1 MATTRTRQ
9 ATPERA
15 SDRTRVMIYPRQSIL
30 LKLPLLISVI
40 LTAIFACTGY
50 FLEKS
55 ISEQAT
61 TTAESEVLSSF
72 RVYEALW
79 REHTDNLAAVSRV
92 ISRTADVRAA
102 FMTND
107 RATIKDSAGELWSNL
122 SAANAL
128 FTVTDGNGKVIA
140 NLGDNSPFG
149 NDETLSFLKGDNRIS
164 EQRSGFLQES
174 KRLFQVVLTPVY
186 VDATR
191 GTALLNVLVTGFELD
206 TPFLRSLRLASGGS
220 DLIFKLRGHPVAS
233 TLADDQT
240 MRQLGSTCSVPG
252 AVGPTRLQA
261 NGIPY
266 LALDHVLPGLVR
278 GEEGELCIVR
288 SLASSQHSIQ
298 ILRNR
303 ITAFW
308 LFGLLAAIVATY
320 ELVRRTMQPVAVLDK
335 AASEI
340 ARGNY
345 AACISI
351 TSEDELGRL
360 AHSFNTMCSS
370 LESARAELIQQER
383 LTAVA
388 RLATFVVH
396 DLRNPLASLY
406 AGAEML
412 VDNDLPPQQIKR
424 LARNMYQA
432 SRGMMEIL
440 GDLRSAARN
449 KSQAAESCLVS
460 DLVLT
465 AWNGLEQRAE
475 AEGVR
480 FEANIPADL
489 QLKVDRPPME
499 RVFHNLL
506 ENAIEAMHSGG
517 KIFVSAQ
524 RADGAVMLHVED
536 TGPGIDPELRP
547 ILFQPFATKGRT
559 EGLGLGLALS
569 KQTVV
574 ANGGDLWADFSGLQG
589 SHFVLRF
596 PIK

>member
-1 MATTRTRQ
+1 
-9 ATPERA
+9 
-15 SDRTRVMIYPRQSIL
+15 MIHPRRSIV
-30 LKLPLLISVI
+30 LKLLLLISVI
-40 LTAIFACTGY
+40 LTGIFACTGY
-50 FLEKS
+50 FLEKT

-61 TTAESEVLSSF
+61 ATAESEVLSSF
-72 RVYEALW
+72 RAYEALW
-79 REHTDNLAAVSRV
+79 REHTNNLIAISRV

-140 NLGDNSPFG
+140 NLSDTSPFH
-149 NDETLSFLKGDNRIS
+149 NDETLRFLKGENRIS
-164 EQRSGFLQES
+164 AQRSGFLQES
-174 KRLFQVVLTPVY
+174 GRLFQVVTTPVY

-206 TPFLRSLRLASGGS
+206 RAFLRSLRLASGGS
-220 DLIFKLRGHPVAS
+220 DLIFKFEGQPVAS
-233 TLADDQT
+233 TLADKQT
-240 MRQLGSTCSVPG
+240 MLQLGTECSLSRTGRG
-252 AVGPTRLQA
+252 ATRLNA
-261 NGIPY
+261 GSIAY
-266 LALDHVLPGLVR
+266 LGLDHLLPGLAP

-288 SLASSQHSIQ
+288 SLATSQHSIQ
-298 ILRNR
+298 LLRNR
-303 ITAFW
+303 ITLFW

-320 ELVRRTMQPVAVLDK
+320 GLVRRTMQPVAVLDK

-345 AACISI
+345 GARVSI
-351 TSEDELGRL
+351 ARQDELGRL
-360 AHSFNTMCSS
+360 AESFNIMCAS

-412 VDNDLPPQQIKR
+412 IDNDLPSQQVKR

-440 GDLRSAARN
+440 GDLLSAARN
-449 KSQAAESCLVS
+449 KTQEAEPCIVS

-465 AWNGLEQRAE
+465 AWSSLEQRAE
-475 AEGVR
+475 AEGIV
-480 FEANIPADL
+480 FETSIPAGL
-489 QLKVDRPPME
+489 QLKLDRPPME

-506 ENAIEAMHSGG
+506 ENSIDAMRGG
-517 KIFVSAQ
+517 GRIYVYAQ
-524 RADGAVMLHVED
+524 GVDGVVKLHVED

-574 ANGGDLWADFSGLQG
+574 ANGGDLWAEFNGSQG
-589 SHFVLRF
+589 SHFVLQF
-596 PIK
+596 PAL

>member
-1 MATTRTRQ
+1 MRQ
-9 ATPERA
+9 AIPEHA
-15 SDRTRVMIYPRQSIL
+15 SDRARGMIDPRQSIL
-30 LKLPLLISVI
+30 LKLLLLISVI
-40 LTAIFACTGY
+40 LTVIFAGTGY
-50 FLEKS
+50 FLEKT
-55 ISEQAT
+55 ISDEAAR
-61 TTAESEVLSSF
+61 TAEGEVLSSF
-72 RVYEALW
+72 RAYEALW
-79 REHTDNLAAVSRV
+79 REHTGNLAAISRV

-140 NLGDNSPFG
+140 NLSENSPFG

-164 EQRSGFLQES
+164 QQRSGFLQKS
-174 KRLFQVVLTPVY
+174 QRLFQVVLTPVY

-191 GTALLNVLVTGFELD
+191 GTALLSVLVTGFELD
-206 TPFLRSLRLASGGS
+206 RSFLRSLRLASGGS
-220 DLIFKLRGHPVAS
+220 DLIFKLRGHAIAS
-233 TLADDQT
+233 TLDDKET
-240 MRQLGSTCSVPG
+240 MLQLGRACAVRQSGTG
-252 AVGPTRLQA
+252 ARRLQA
-261 NGIPY
+261 NGIAY
-266 LALDHVLPGLVR
+266 LSLDYMLPGLVR
-278 GEEGELCIVR
+278 GEAGELCIVR
-288 SLASSQHSIQ
+288 SLASSQRAIQ

-303 ITAFW
+303 IFGFW
-308 LFGLLAAIVATY
+308 LFGLLAAIAATY
-320 ELVRRTMQPVAVLDK
+320 EMVRRTMRPVAVLDK

-345 AACISI
+345 GAQVKIASA
-351 TSEDELGRL
+351 DELGRL
-360 AHSFNTMCSS
+360 AHSFNSMCAS
-370 LESARAELIQQER
+370 LESARVELIQQER

-412 VDNDLPPQQIKR
+412 VDNDLPPPQIKR

-432 SRGMMEIL
+432 SRGMMRIFE
-440 GDLRSAARN
+440 DLLSAVRN
-449 KSQAAESCLVS
+449 KTQEAEPCLVL

-465 AWNGLEQRAE
+465 AWNSLEQRAE
-475 AEGVR
+475 TKGVR
-480 FEANIPADL
+480 FEASIPSEL
-489 QLKVDRPPME
+489 QLKLDRPPME

-506 ENAIEAMHSGG
+506 ENAIEAMHGG
-517 KIFVSAQ
+517 GQISVSAQ
-524 RADGAVMLHVED
+524 LTDEAVLLHVKD

-569 KQTVV
+569 KQTAI
-574 ANGGDLWADFSGLQG
+574 ANGGDLWAEFNGWPG
-589 SHFVLRF
+589 SHFVLRL
-596 PIK
+596 PVR